1 MAFQKFG
8 KFIFPVV
15 VTVCS
20 LDVLSSAFN
29 DSYYDITKQI
39 SGDLTKK
46 GFPDN
51 VKNVCTS
58 EIKMISAKDMLYSHE
73 YMDYFVDNTLNLR
86 RSNYFPTNNCKDD
99 DSLKRKEK
107 EAKAYFE
114 KNFETLEK
122 DYREHLEKAKKYL
135 LSEDSYEI
143 KNKSVPWFEYDYETY
158 EKTGRINLEFG
169 RLISSF
175 SIEEAS
181 GKPFDQLQFYI
192 KPSRKQVD
200 LIAKAKEHINRDSD
214 EYILRMNIDLDSMK
228 TFIRAGCNYSTY
240 WSNLSRIESD
250 SSCIATK
257 LADAEINIFKSND
270 IKDKD
275 GFTIPYEKR
284 RWILVDT
291 IPVKWE

>member
-29 DSYYDITKQI
+29 DSYYDITEQI
-39 SGDLTKK
+39 SGNLTEE

-58 EIKMISAKDMLYSHE
+58 EINMISAKDMLYSHE
-73 YMDYFVDNTLNLR
+73 YMDYFVDNTLDLR
-86 RSNYFPTNNCKDD
+86 RSNYFPTNECKAD

-114 KNFETLEK
+114 KNLESLEK
-122 DYREHLEKAKKYL
+122 DYREHLENAKKYL

-143 KNKSVPWFEYDYETY
+143 KNAYVNSIEYDHETY
-158 EKTGRINLEFG
+158 EKTGKINLKFD

-175 SIEEAS
+175 SIEEAN
-181 GKPFDQLQFYI
+181 GKPFDQLKFYI

-200 LIAKAKEHINRDSD
+200 LIEKAQDHMASD
-214 EYILRMNIDLDSMK
+214 KYILRMNIDLDSMK

-240 WSNLSRIESD
+240 WDSLARIEST

-257 LADAEINIFKSND
+257 LTDAEINILKF
-270 IKDKD
+270 D
-275 GFTIPYEKR
+275 GNSDEYRNTSEEKR

-291 IPVKWE
+291 IPVRWE

>member
-15 VTVCS
+15 ATACS

-29 DSYYDITKQI
+29 DSYYDITEQI
-39 SGDLTKK
+39 SVDLTKE

-58 EIKMISAKDMLYSHE
+58 EIKMISAKNMLYSHE
-73 YMDYFVDNTLNLR
+73 YMDYFVDNTLDLR
-86 RSNYFPTNNCKDD
+86 RSNYFPSNDCKDD

-114 KNFETLEK
+114 KNLESLEK
-122 DYREHLEKAKKYL
+122 DYREHLENAKKYL

-143 KNKSVPWFEYDYETY
+143 KNAYVNSIEYDHETY
-158 EKTGRINLEFG
+158 EKTGRINLKFD

-181 GKPFDQLQFYI
+181 GKPFEQLKFYI

-200 LIAKAKEHINRDSD
+200 LIEKAQDHMASD
-214 EYILRMNIDLDSMK
+214 KYILRMNIDLDSMK

-240 WSNLSRIESD
+240 WDSLARIEST

-257 LADAEINIFKSND
+257 LTDAEINILKF
-270 IKDKD
+270 D
-275 GFTIPYEKR
+275 GNSDEYRNMSEEKR

-291 IPVKWE
+291 IPVRWE

>member
-29 DSYYDITKQI
+29 DSYYDITEQI
-39 SGDLTKK
+39 SGNLTEE

-58 EIKMISAKDMLYSHE
+58 EINMISAKDMLYSHE
-73 YMDYFVDNTLNLR
+73 YMDYFVDNTLDLR
-86 RSNYFPTNNCKDD
+86 RSNYFPTNECKAD

-114 KNFETLEK
+114 KNLESLEK
-122 DYREHLEKAKKYL
+122 DYREHLENAKKYL

-143 KNKSVPWFEYDYETY
+143 KNAYVNSIEYDHETY
-158 EKTGRINLEFG
+158 EKTGRINLKFD

-181 GKPFDQLQFYI
+181 GKPFEQLKFYI

-200 LIAKAKEHINRDSD
+200 LIEKAQDHMASD
-214 EYILRMNIDLDSMK
+214 KYILRMNIDLDSMK

-240 WSNLSRIESD
+240 WDSLARIEST

-257 LADAEINIFKSND
+257 LTDAEINILKF
-270 IKDKD
+270 D
-275 GFTIPYEKR
+275 GNSDEYRNTSEEKR

-291 IPVKWE
+291 IPVRWE

>member
-29 DSYYDITKQI
+29 DSYYDITEQI
-39 SGDLTKK
+39 SGNLTKE

-58 EIKMISAKDMLYSHE
+58 EINMISAKDMLYSHK
-73 YMDYFVDNTLNLR
+73 YMDYFVDNTLDLR
-86 RSNYFPTNNCKDD
+86 RSNYFPTNECKAD

-114 KNFETLEK
+114 KNLESLEK
-122 DYREHLEKAKKYL
+122 DYREHLENAKKYL

-143 KNKSVPWFEYDYETY
+143 KNAYVNSIEYDHETY
-158 EKTGRINLEFG
+158 EKTGRINLKFD

-181 GKPFDQLQFYI
+181 GKPFDQLKFYI

-200 LIAKAKEHINRDSD
+200 LIEKAQDHMASD
-214 EYILRMNIDLDSMK
+214 KYILRMNIDLDSMK
-228 TFIRAGCNYSTY
+228 IFIRAGCNYSTY
-240 WSNLSRIESD
+240 WDSLARIEST

-257 LADAEINIFKSND
+257 LTDAEINILKF
-270 IKDKD
+270 D
-275 GFTIPYEKR
+275 GNSDEYRNTSEEKR

-291 IPVKWE
+291 IPVRWE

>member
-8 KFIFPVV
+8 KFIFLVV
-15 VTVCS
+15 ATVCS

-39 SGDLTKK
+39 SGNLEKES
-46 GFPDN
+46 FPDN

-58 EIKMISAKDMLYSHE
+58 EINMISAKNMLYSHE
-73 YMDYFVDNTLNLR
+73 YMDYFVDNTLDLR
-86 RSNYFPTNNCKDD
+86 RSNYFPTNECKDD

-114 KNFETLEK
+114 KNLESLEK
-122 DYREHLEKAKKYL
+122 DYREHLENAKKYL

-143 KNKSVPWFEYDYETY
+143 KNAYVNSIEYDHETY
-158 EKTGRINLEFG
+158 KKTGRINIKFDG
-169 RLISSF
+169 LISSF

-181 GKPFDQLQFYI
+181 GKPFDQLKFYI

-200 LIAKAKEHINRDSD
+200 LIEKAQDHMASD
-214 EYILRMNIDLDSMK
+214 KYILRMNIDLDSMK

-240 WSNLSRIESD
+240 WDNLARIQST

-257 LADAEINIFKSND
+257 LTDAEINIFKFDGNY
-270 IKDKD
+270 DKYRY
-275 GFTIPYEKR
+275 TSEENS

>member
-15 VTVCS
+15 ATVCS

-29 DSYYDITKQI
+29 DSYYDITEQI
-39 SGDLTKK
+39 SVDLTKE

-58 EIKMISAKDMLYSHE
+58 EIKMISAKNMLYSHE
-73 YMDYFVDNTLNLR
+73 YMDYFVDNTLDLR
-86 RSNYFPTNNCKDD
+86 RSNYFPTNDCKDD
-99 DSLKRKEK
+99 DSLKRKGK

-114 KNFETLEK
+114 KNFESLEK
-122 DYREHLEKAKKYL
+122 DYREHLEDAKKYL

-143 KNKSVPWFEYDYETY
+143 KNTSVYIEYEHETY
-158 EKTGRINLEFG
+158 EKTGRINLKFN

-200 LIAKAKEHINRDSD
+200 LIAKAQDHMARDK
-214 EYILRMNIDLDSMK
+214 YILRMNIDLDSMK

-240 WSNLSRIESD
+240 WDNLARIQST

-257 LADAEINIFKSND
+257 LTDAEINIFKFDGNY
-270 IKDKD
+270 DKYRY
-275 GFTIPYEKR
+275 TSEENS

>member
-29 DSYYDITKQI
+29 ESYYDITEQI
-39 SGDLTKK
+39 SGNLTEE

-58 EIKMISAKDMLYSHE
+58 EINMISAKDMLYSQE
-73 YMDYFVDNTLNLR
+73 YIDYFVDNTLDLR
-86 RSNYFPTNNCKDD
+86 RSNYFPTNECKAD

-114 KNFETLEK
+114 KNLESLEK
-122 DYREHLEKAKKYL
+122 DYREHLENAKKYL

-143 KNKSVPWFEYDYETY
+143 KNAYVNSIEYDHETY
-158 EKTGRINLEFG
+158 EKTGRINLKFD

-181 GKPFDQLQFYI
+181 GKPFDQLKFYI

-200 LIAKAKEHINRDSD
+200 LIEKAQDHMASD
-214 EYILRMNIDLDSMK
+214 KYILRMNIDLDSMK
-228 TFIRAGCNYSTY
+228 TFIRAGCNYSSY
-240 WSNLSRIESD
+240 WDSLARIEST

-257 LADAEINIFKSND
+257 LTDAEINILKF
-270 IKDKD
+270 D
-275 GFTIPYEKR
+275 GNSDEYRNTSEEKR
-284 RWILVDT
+284 RWILIDT
-291 IPVKWE
+291 IPVRWE

>member
-8 KFIFPVV
+8 KFIFPIVA
-15 VTVCS
+15 TVCS

-39 SGDLTKK
+39 SGNLEKES
-46 GFPDN
+46 FPDN

-58 EIKMISAKDMLYSHE
+58 EINMISAKNMLYSHE
-73 YMDYFVDNTLNLR
+73 YMDYFVDNTLDLR
-86 RSNYFPTNNCKDD
+86 RSNYFPTNECKDD

-114 KNFETLEK
+114 KNLESLEK
-122 DYREHLEKAKKYL
+122 DYREHLENAKKYL

-143 KNKSVPWFEYDYETY
+143 KNAYVNSIEYDHETY
-158 EKTGRINLEFG
+158 KKTGRINIKFDG
-169 RLISSF
+169 LISSF

-181 GKPFDQLQFYI
+181 GKPFDQLKFYI

-200 LIAKAKEHINRDSD
+200 LIEKAQDHMASD
-214 EYILRMNIDLDSMK
+214 KYILRMNIDLDSMK

-240 WSNLSRIESD
+240 WDSLARIEST

-257 LADAEINIFKSND
+257 LTDAEINILKF
-270 IKDKD
+270 D
-275 GFTIPYEKR
+275 GNSDEYRNTPEEKR

-291 IPVKWE
+291 IPVRWE

>member
-1 MAFQKFG
+1 
-8 KFIFPVV
+8 
-15 VTVCS
+15 
-20 LDVLSSAFN
+20 
-29 DSYYDITKQI
+29 
-39 SGDLTKK
+39 
-46 GFPDN
+46 
-51 VKNVCTS
+51 
-58 EIKMISAKDMLYSHE
+58 MLYSHE
-73 YMDYFVDNTLNLR
+73 YMDYFVDNTLDLR
-86 RSNYFPTNNCKDD
+86 RSNYFPTNDCKDD
-99 DSLKRKEK
+99 DSLKRKGK

-114 KNFETLEK
+114 KNFESLEK
-122 DYREHLEKAKKYL
+122 DYREHLEDAKKYL

-143 KNKSVPWFEYDYETY
+143 KNTSVYIEYEHETY
-158 EKTGRINLEFG
+158 EKTGRINLKFN

-200 LIAKAKEHINRDSD
+200 LIAKAQDHMARDK
-214 EYILRMNIDLDSMK
+214 YILRMNIDLDSMK

-240 WSNLSRIESD
+240 WDNLARIQST

-257 LADAEINIFKSND
+257 LTDAEINIFKFDGNY
-270 IKDKD
+270 DKYRY
-275 GFTIPYEKR
+275 TSEENS

>member
-15 VTVCS
+15 ATVCS

-29 DSYYDITKQI
+29 DSYYDITEQI
-39 SGDLTKK
+39 SGDLMKE

-73 YMDYFVDNTLNLR
+73 YMDYFVDNTLDLR
-86 RSNYFPTNNCKDD
+86 RSNYFPTNECKDD

-114 KNFETLEK
+114 KNLESLEK
-122 DYREHLEKAKKYL
+122 DYREHLENAKKYL
-135 LSEDSYEI
+135 LSKDSYEI
-143 KNKSVPWFEYDYETY
+143 KNAYVNSIEYDHETY
-158 EKTGRINLEFG
+158 EKTGRINLKFD

-181 GKPFDQLQFYI
+181 GKPFDQLKFYI

-200 LIAKAKEHINRDSD
+200 LIEKAQDHMASD
-214 EYILRMNIDLDSMK
+214 KYILSMNIDLDSMK

-240 WSNLSRIESD
+240 WDNLARIEST

-257 LADAEINIFKSND
+257 LTDAEINILKF
-270 IKDKD
+270 D
-275 GFTIPYEKR
+275 GNSDEYRNTSEEKR

-291 IPVKWE
+291 IPVRWE

>member
-29 DSYYDITKQI
+29 DSYYDITEQI
-39 SGDLTKK
+39 SGNLTEE

-58 EIKMISAKDMLYSHE
+58 EINMISAKDMLYSHE
-73 YMDYFVDNTLNLR
+73 YMDYFVDNTLDLR
-86 RSNYFPTNNCKDD
+86 RSNYFPTNECKAD

-114 KNFETLEK
+114 KNLESLEK
-122 DYREHLEKAKKYL
+122 DYREHLENAKKYL

-143 KNKSVPWFEYDYETY
+143 KNAYVNSIEYDHETY
-158 EKTGRINLEFG
+158 EKTGRINLKFD

-181 GKPFDQLQFYI
+181 GKPFDQLKFYI

-200 LIAKAKEHINRDSD
+200 LIEKAQDHMASD
-214 EYILRMNIDLDSMK
+214 KYILRMNIDLDSMK

-240 WSNLSRIESD
+240 WDNLARIQST

-257 LADAEINIFKSND
+257 LTDAEINIFKFDGNY
-270 IKDKD
+270 DKYRY
-275 GFTIPYEKR
+275 TSEENS

>member
-8 KFIFPVV
+8 KFIFLVV
-15 VTVCS
+15 ATVCS

-29 DSYYDITKQI
+29 DSYYDITEQI
-39 SGDLTKK
+39 SGDLTKE

-58 EIKMISAKDMLYSHE
+58 EIKMISAKNMLYSHE
-73 YMDYFVDNTLNLR
+73 YMDYFVDNTLDLR
-86 RSNYFPTNNCKDD
+86 RSNYFPTNDCKDD
-99 DSLKRKEK
+99 DSLKHKGK

-114 KNFETLEK
+114 KNFESLEK
-122 DYREHLEKAKKYL
+122 DYREHLEDAKKYL

-143 KNKSVPWFEYDYETY
+143 KNTGVYIEYEHETY
-158 EKTGRINLEFG
+158 EKTGRINLKFG

-175 SIEEAS
+175 CIEGVS

-200 LIAKAKEHINRDSD
+200 LIAKAQDHMARDSD
-214 EYILRMNIDLDSMK
+214 KYILRMNIDLDSMK

-240 WSNLSRIESD
+240 WDNLAIIQST

-257 LADAEINIFKSND
+257 LTDAEINIFKFDGNY
-270 IKDKD
+270 DKYRY
-275 GFTIPYEKR
+275 TSEENS

>member
-15 VTVCS
+15 ATVCS

-29 DSYYDITKQI
+29 DSYYDITEQI
-39 SGDLTKK
+39 SGNLTKE

-73 YMDYFVDNTLNLR
+73 YMDYFVDNTLDLR
-86 RSNYFPTNNCKDD
+86 RSNYFPTNECKDD

-114 KNFETLEK
+114 KNLESLEK
-122 DYREHLEKAKKYL
+122 DYREHLENAKKYL

-143 KNKSVPWFEYDYETY
+143 KNAYVNSIEYDHETY
-158 EKTGRINLEFG
+158 EKTGRINLKFD

-181 GKPFDQLQFYI
+181 GKPFDQLKFYI
-192 KPSRKQVD
+192 KPSRKQVG
-200 LIAKAKEHINRDSD
+200 LIEKAQDHMDSD
-214 EYILRMNIDLDSMK
+214 KYILRMNIDLDSMK

-240 WSNLSRIESD
+240 WDNLARIEST

-257 LADAEINIFKSND
+257 LIDVEINILKF
-270 IKDKD
+270 D
-275 GFTIPYEKR
+275 GNSDEYRNTSEEKR

-291 IPVKWE
+291 IPVRWE

>member
-15 VTVCS
+15 ATVCS

-29 DSYYDITKQI
+29 DSYYDITEQI
-39 SGDLTKK
+39 SGDLTKE

-51 VKNVCTS
+51 VKNACTS
-58 EIKMISAKDMLYSHE
+58 EIKMISAKNMLYSHE
-73 YMDYFVDNTLNLR
+73 YMDYFVDNTLDLR
-86 RSNYFPTNNCKDD
+86 RSNYFRTNDCKDD
-99 DSLKRKEK
+99 DSLKRKGK

-114 KNFETLEK
+114 KNFESLEK
-122 DYREHLEKAKKYL
+122 DYREHLEDAKKYL

-143 KNKSVPWFEYDYETY
+143 KNTGVYIEYEHETY
-158 EKTGRINLEFG
+158 EKTGRINLKFG

-175 SIEEAS
+175 SIEEVS

-200 LIAKAKEHINRDSD
+200 LIAKAQDHMASD
-214 EYILRMNIDLDSMK
+214 KYILRMNIDLDSMK

-240 WSNLSRIESD
+240 WDNLARIQST

-257 LADAEINIFKSND
+257 LTDAEINIFKFDGNY
-270 IKDKD
+270 DKYRY
-275 GFTIPYEKR
+275 TSEENS

>member
-29 DSYYDITKQI
+29 DSYYDITEQI
-39 SGDLTKK
+39 SGNLTKE

-58 EIKMISAKDMLYSHE
+58 EINMISAKDMLYSHE
-73 YMDYFVDNTLNLR
+73 YMDYFVDNTLDLR
-86 RSNYFPTNNCKDD
+86 RSNYFPTNECKAD

-114 KNFETLEK
+114 KNLESLEK
-122 DYREHLEKAKKYL
+122 DYREHLENAKKYL

-143 KNKSVPWFEYDYETY
+143 KNAYVNSIEYDHETY
-158 EKTGRINLEFG
+158 EKTGRINLKFD

-175 SIEEAS
+175 SIEEVS
-181 GKPFDQLQFYI
+181 GKPFDQLKFYI

-200 LIAKAKEHINRDSD
+200 LIEKAQDHMASD
-214 EYILRMNIDLDSMK
+214 KYILRMNIDLDSMK

-240 WSNLSRIESD
+240 WDSLARIEST

-257 LADAEINIFKSND
+257 LTDAEINILKF
-270 IKDKD
+270 D
-275 GFTIPYEKR
+275 GNSDEYRNTSEEKR

-291 IPVKWE
+291 IPVRWE

>member
-15 VTVCS
+15 ATVCS

-29 DSYYDITKQI
+29 DSYYDITEQI
-39 SGDLTKK
+39 SGDLMKE

-73 YMDYFVDNTLNLR
+73 YMDYFVDNTLDLR
-86 RSNYFPTNNCKDD
+86 RSNYFPTNECKDD

-114 KNFETLEK
+114 KNLESLEK
-122 DYREHLEKAKKYL
+122 DYREHLENAKKYL
-135 LSEDSYEI
+135 LSEDLYEI
-143 KNKSVPWFEYDYETY
+143 KSAYVNSIEYDHETY
-158 EKTGRINLEFG
+158 EKTGRINLKFD

-181 GKPFDQLQFYI
+181 GKPFDQLKFYI

-200 LIAKAKEHINRDSD
+200 LIEKAQDHMDSD
-214 EYILRMNIDLDSMK
+214 KYILRMNIDLDSMK

-240 WSNLSRIESD
+240 WDNLARIEST

-257 LADAEINIFKSND
+257 LTDAEINILKF
-270 IKDKD
+270 D
-275 GFTIPYEKR
+275 GNSDEYRNTSEEKR

-291 IPVKWE
+291 IPVRWE

>member
-29 DSYYDITKQI
+29 DSYYDITEQI
-39 SGDLTKK
+39 SGNLTKE

-58 EIKMISAKDMLYSHE
+58 EINMISAKDMLYSHE
-73 YMDYFVDNTLNLR
+73 YMDYFVDNTLDLR
-86 RSNYFPTNNCKDD
+86 RSNYFPTNECKAD

-107 EAKAYFE
+107 EAKAYFG
-114 KNFETLEK
+114 KNLESLEK
-122 DYREHLEKAKKYL
+122 DYREHLENAKKYL

-143 KNKSVPWFEYDYETY
+143 KNAYVNSIEYDHETY
-158 EKTGRINLEFG
+158 EKTGRINLKFD

-175 SIEEAS
+175 SIEEVS
-181 GKPFDQLQFYI
+181 GKPFDQLKFYI

-200 LIAKAKEHINRDSD
+200 LIEKAQDHMASD
-214 EYILRMNIDLDSMK
+214 KYILRMNIDLDSMK

-240 WSNLSRIESD
+240 WDNLARIEST

-257 LADAEINIFKSND
+257 LTDAEINILKF
-270 IKDKD
+270 D
-275 GFTIPYEKR
+275 GNSDEYRNTSEEKR

-291 IPVKWE
+291 IPVRWE

>member
-15 VTVCS
+15 ATVCS

-29 DSYYDITKQI
+29 DSYYDITEQI
-39 SGDLTKK
+39 SGDLEKES
-46 GFPDN
+46 FPNN
-51 VKNVCTS
+51 VKNVCSS
-58 EIKMISAKDMLYSHE
+58 EIKMISAENMLYSHE
-73 YMDYFVDNTLNLR
+73 YMDYFVENKLNLR
-86 RSNYFPTNNCKDD
+86 RSNYFPTNDCKDD

-114 KNFETLEK
+114 KNLESLEK
-122 DYREHLEKAKKYL
+122 DYCEHLENAKKYL

-143 KNKSVPWFEYDYETY
+143 KNAYVNSIEYDHETY
-158 EKTGRINLEFG
+158 EKTGRINLKFD

-181 GKPFDQLQFYI
+181 GKPFDQLKFYI

-200 LIAKAKEHINRDSD
+200 LIEKAEDHMGRDK
-214 EYILRMNIDLDSMK
+214 YILRMNIDLDSMK
-228 TFIRAGCNYSTY
+228 TFIREGCNYSAY
-240 WSNLSRIESD
+240 WDNLVRSAST

-257 LADAEINIFKSND
+257 LTDAEINILKF
-270 IKDKD
+270 D
-275 GFTIPYEKR
+275 GNSDEYRNTSEEKR

-291 IPVKWE
+291 IPVRWE

>member
-15 VTVCS
+15 ATVCS

-29 DSYYDITKQI
+29 DSYYDITEQI
-39 SGDLTKK
+39 SGDLMKE

-73 YMDYFVDNTLNLR
+73 YMDYFVDNTLDLR
-86 RSNYFPTNNCKDD
+86 RSNYFPTNECKDD

-114 KNFETLEK
+114 KNLESLEK
-122 DYREHLEKAKKYL
+122 DYREHLENAKKYL

-143 KNKSVPWFEYDYETY
+143 KSAYVNSIEYDHETY
-158 EKTGRINLEFG
+158 EKTGRINLKFD

-181 GKPFDQLQFYI
+181 GKPFDQLKFYI

-200 LIAKAKEHINRDSD
+200 LIEKAQDHMDSD
-214 EYILRMNIDLDSMK
+214 KYILRMNIDLDSMK

-240 WSNLSRIESD
+240 WDNLARIEST

-257 LADAEINIFKSND
+257 LTDAEINILKF
-270 IKDKD
+270 D
-275 GFTIPYEKR
+275 GNSDEYRNTSEEKR

-291 IPVKWE
+291 IPVRWE

>member
-15 VTVCS
+15 ATVCS

-29 DSYYDITKQI
+29 DSYYDITEQI
-39 SGDLTKK
+39 SGDLMKE

-58 EIKMISAKDMLYSHE
+58 EINMISAKDMLYSHE
-73 YMDYFVDNTLNLR
+73 YMDYFVDNTLDLR
-86 RSNYFPTNNCKDD
+86 RSNYFPTNECKDD

-114 KNFETLEK
+114 KNLESLEK
-122 DYREHLEKAKKYL
+122 DYREHLENAKKYL

-143 KNKSVPWFEYDYETY
+143 KNAYVNSIEYDHETY
-158 EKTGRINLEFG
+158 EKTGRINLKFD

-181 GKPFDQLQFYI
+181 GKPFDQLKFYI

-200 LIAKAKEHINRDSD
+200 LIEKAQDHMASD
-214 EYILRMNIDLDSMK
+214 KYILRMNIDLDSMK

-240 WSNLSRIESD
+240 WDNLARIEST

-257 LADAEINIFKSND
+257 LTDAEINILKF
-270 IKDKD
+270 D
-275 GFTIPYEKR
+275 GNSDEYRNTSEEKR

-291 IPVKWE
+291 IPVRWE

>member
-15 VTVCS
+15 ATVCS

-29 DSYYDITKQI
+29 DSYYDITEQI
-39 SGDLTKK
+39 SGDLMKE

-73 YMDYFVDNTLNLR
+73 YMDYFVENKLNLR
-86 RSNYFPTNNCKDD
+86 RSNYFPTNECKDD

-114 KNFETLEK
+114 KNLESLEK
-122 DYREHLEKAKKYL
+122 DYREHLENAKKYL

-143 KNKSVPWFEYDYETY
+143 KNAYVNSIEYDHETY
-158 EKTGRINLEFG
+158 EKTGRINLKFD

-181 GKPFDQLQFYI
+181 GKPFDQLKFYI

-200 LIAKAKEHINRDSD
+200 LIEKAQDHMARDSD
-214 EYILRMNIDLDSMK
+214 KYILSMNIDLDSMK

-240 WSNLSRIESD
+240 WDNLARIEST

-257 LADAEINIFKSND
+257 LTDAEINILKF
-270 IKDKD
+270 D
-275 GFTIPYEKR
+275 GNSDEYRNTSEEKR

-291 IPVKWE
+291 IPVRWE